1 MSSTSLYKQA
11 KAKAVKIGEKLNEV
25 SLQRFFEY
33 MHFRYYDEVDISFMG
48 YFLSL
53 YEVEDD
59 YPIEH
64 TALIEYGVMT
74 CTNDSSKI
82 KRKLT
87 ELGLEE
93 IKDYNCSTTSASS
106 EKSRGTKTK
115 KVYGLTQDAFKL
127 CLSRA
132 QRRPGQPKDPVN
144 YARYFILL
152 EKIYLLYTVY
162 QKSYKEA
169 KAKAD
174 LKRLEEALERSE
186 QARIESDRKHAEV
199 MDMLKESKDIIRE
212 LTDEVADANDKADT
226 ILGVALETHDK
237 FVKTKKD
244 STIRPDQEEL
254 HHMFVMMKFKPRFA
268 HREDAKFE
276 LLAGQAKHVE
286 AKLKS
291 YKGICDPVFGP
302 VLVANGIDMRNNAKN
317 WYAQFASDRAGDSF
331 ADMRALRKA
340 IPISFGS
347 VTVKYHNNPYISET
361 DLVDYV
367 KQVYEKTVKAEDFA
381 A

>member
-1 MSSTSLYKQA
+1 MSSTLLYRQA
-11 KAKAVKIGEKLNEV
+11 KAKAIKIGEKLNEV

-33 MHFRYYDEVDISFMG
+33 MHFRYYNEVDISFMG

-53 YEVEDD
+53 YDVENE

-74 CTNDSSKI
+74 CSDNSSKV

-93 IKDYNCSTTSASS
+93 IKDYSLLTDVGQQTS
-106 EKSRGTKTK
+106 KRGGSNK

-132 QRRPGQPKDPVN
+132 QRRPGQSKDPVS

-152 EKIYLLYTVY
+152 EKIYLLYNLY
-162 QKSYKEA
+162 QKTYKEA
-169 KAKAD
+169 KAEVD

-199 MDMLKESKDIIRE
+199 MGMLQESKDAIRE

-254 HHMFVMMKFKPRFA
+254 HHMFVMMKFRPRFA

-317 WYAQFASDRAGDSF
+317 WYIQFASDRAGDSF
-331 ADMRALRKA
+331 TDTRSVRKA

-347 VTVKYHNNPYISET
+347 VTVKYNNNPYISET

-367 KQVYEKTVKAEDFA
+367 KQVYEKTVKAEEFSA
-381 A
+381 